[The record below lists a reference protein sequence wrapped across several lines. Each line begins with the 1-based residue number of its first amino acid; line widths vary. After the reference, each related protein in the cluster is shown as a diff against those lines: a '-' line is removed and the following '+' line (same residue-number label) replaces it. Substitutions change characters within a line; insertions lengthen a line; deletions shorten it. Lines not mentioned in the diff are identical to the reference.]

1 MYFYR
6 FHDVYLTE
14 ILRPANG
21 CQKRKR
27 GKGKKRVANN
37 NGSQNVDMV
46 EAQNVDVNM
55 EETEDIDVN
64 MAETEDIDV
73 HMEET
78 ENTDVNMEEKQNAK
92 IILPRGP
99 WLSGLN
105 RKQKGSL
112 LYSLGYLT
120 FEHGT
125 KAQELRNIVWR
136 MGGEDAR
143 KHLSNLAKSKSRRAR
158 NSRSS

>member
-1 MYFYR
+1 MHGQSKKSSMYFYR

-21 CQKRKR
+21 CQKRKK

-64 MAETEDIDV
+64 MEETEDV
-73 HMEET
+73 
-78 ENTDVNMEEKQNAK
+78 DVNMEEKQNAK